1 MQQDLED
8 LLLFE
13 HTISQM
19 FDSETRIAL
28 AVLEK
33 VREIK
38 KKRKDDKRTE
48 IDGN

>member
-1 MQQDLED
+1 MQQELED

-19 FDSETRIAL
+19 FDSEVRIAM

-33 VREIK
+33 VRETK
-38 KKRKDDKRTE
+38 KKYYDKSAKNNS
-48 IDGN
+48 D